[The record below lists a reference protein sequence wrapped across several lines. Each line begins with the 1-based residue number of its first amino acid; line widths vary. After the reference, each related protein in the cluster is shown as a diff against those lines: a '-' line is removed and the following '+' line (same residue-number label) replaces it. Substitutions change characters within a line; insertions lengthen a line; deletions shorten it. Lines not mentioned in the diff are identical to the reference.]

1 MGEGK
6 WKKCGEE
13 ERREGCGRRGVEGRG
28 RGGREKEELCVCVCE
43 GGREERK
50 DKEFCRVDMQR
61 KTLP

>member
-1 MGEGK
+1 MGRKRGERGVGGGEWKGGEG
-6 WKKCGEE
+6 E
-13 ERREGCGRRGVEGRG
+13 
-28 RGGREKEELCVCVCE
+28 GGRKKSCVCVCE